1 MIYTHVQCRK
11 ATQRASVE
19 RSSVPLPPK
28 RHKNR
33 THPNRRPSPSSFRPS
48 IKKNLRLLHAGPLTT
63 NTCATASQPSKY
75 GFGQGTRASSAP
87 LGLLACNLLLSCRL
101 LHPFVPTPAPFSAS
115 RISCWL
121 RCPARAWAASH
132 TDCFVFFALRW
143 VTRHQRFTALTHR
156 PVRRRVAT
164 CLSNF
169 PLWKEHQSEIDLSF
183 D

>member
-1 MIYTHVQCRK
+1 MCDSPMIYTHVQCRK

-48 IKKNLRLLHAGPLTT
+48 IKKNLRLLHAGPLIT
-63 NTCATASQPSKY
+63 NTCATTSQPSKY
-75 GFGQGTRASSAP
+75 GFGQGTRASEAP
-87 LGLLACNLLLSCRL
+87 LCLLACNLLLSCRL

-132 TDCFVFFALRW
+132 TDCFVFLQSP
-143 VTRHQRFTALTHR
+143 VTRDSRHSGRR
-156 PVRRRVAT
+156 PGARSRLFF

-169 PLWKEHQSEIDLSF
+169 RHGRSTI
-183 D
+183 